1 MAERYTLARP
11 YAEAAFELAQASGG
25 DALSQWSD
33 ALAALSAIV
42 ADESVSKLMNN
53 PRVSDKV
60 LADAIIE
67 TGSSDFFSA
76 ETRNFVRLLIDNGR
90 LSLAPEIAGL
100 FETERAAAEDRLDIE
115 VTSAVELSEAQR
127 EAFGQALEKRFDR
140 KVSMSFA
147 QDDSVIGGVVIRAGD
162 LVIDGS
168 LTAQLA
174 RMRQSLAH

>member
-11 YAEAAFELAQASGG
+11 YAEAVFEVAQSTG
-25 DALSQWSD
+25 DEGLLQWSD

-42 ADESVSKLMNN
+42 ADETVSALKSN

-67 TGSSDFFSA
+67 TGSADFGEDA
-76 ETRNFVRLLIDNGR
+76 RNLVRLLIDNGR
-90 LSLAPEIAGL
+90 LWLAPEIAEL
-100 FETERAAAEDRLDIE
+100 FEIERAAAEDRLDVE
-115 VTSAVELSEAQR
+115 VTSAVELSETQR
-127 EAFGQALEKRFDR
+127 SALEEALEKRFDCR
-140 KVSMSFA
+140 VAMTFE
-147 QDDSVIGGVVIRAGD
+147 QDESVIGGAVIRAGD

-168 LTAQLA
+168 LTAQLT